1 MEIKIARA
9 LTEELVKVGLE
20 NLRDD
25 VFEGAI
31 EVIWNDY
38 DNNKD
43 IGREVSLN
51 EVAKDWIEDTKDN
64 CPAILTQKIKTLEEV
79 EEYYKKQ
86 SCIIDCKK
94 LWQID
99 DGLKIAVRETSPADG
114 TQEVFIVTLK
124 NGTIYNEKGEDI
136 VQIDIDNQL

>member
-1 MEIKIARA
+1 MEIKITRA

-64 CPAILTQKIKTLEEV
+64 CPVILTQKLKTFEDV
-79 EEYYKKQ
+79 EEYYEKNNYG
-86 SCIIDCKK
+86 IECKK
-94 LWQID
+94 LWTIKD
-99 DGLKIAVRETSPADG
+99 ETTIAIKDTDPMG
-114 TQEVFIVTLK
+114 GYNIYLITLK

-136 VQIDIDNQL
+136 IQIDIDNQL